1 MKDQP
6 VDLARVPAA
15 SGAGPGQNVQVADDW
30 RLTVDFDDE
39 ADGVQFT
46 ERLHARE
53 FAADERERFG
63 ERVIVSRS
71 AARVFFYMGS
81 EEQAREVES
90 VVRAELE
97 TRESPAILTLE
108 RWHPVEQLW
117 RDAALP
123 LPQTEAEI
131 DVEFEHRE
139 AREEAESLAAGK
151 AEWEIRIELA
161 SREQTE
167 ELADRLRDEGIPVV
181 RRSTFLLVGAASEAD
196 AGELAERLRAEAPE
210 GAAVHVQP
218 GGEMVWEVA
227 PKNPFAFLGG
237 LGG

>member
-1 MKDQP
+1 M
-6 VDLARVPAA
+6 
-15 SGAGPGQNVQVADDW
+15 ADDW
-30 RLTVDFDDE
+30 RLTADFDDE
-39 ADGVQFT
+39 ADGVQLT

-53 FAADERERFG
+53 FASDERHRFG

-90 VVRAELE
+90 VVRAELAE
-97 TRESPAILTLE
+97 REDAAILTLE
-108 RWHPVEQLW
+108 RWHPIEQVW
-117 RDAALP
+117 RDAELP
-123 LPQTEAEI
+123 LPQTQAEV
-131 DVEFEHRE
+131 DVEYEQRE
-139 AREEAESLAAGK
+139 AREEAESYAAGK

-161 SREQTE
+161 NHDQTDA
-167 ELADRLRDEGIPVV
+167 LADRLQAEGFPVV

-196 AGELAERLRAEAPE
+196 AAALAERLRGEAPE
-210 GAAVHVQP
+210 GAEVHVQP

>member
-1 MKDQP
+1 
-6 VDLARVPAA
+6 
-15 SGAGPGQNVQVADDW
+15 VADDW
-30 RLTVDFDDE
+30 RLTVDFDEE
-39 ADGVQFT
+39 ADGAQLT

-53 FAADERERFG
+53 FAGDERERFG

-81 EEQAREVES
+81 EEQAREVEA
-90 VVRAELE
+90 VVRDELA
-97 TRESPAILTLE
+97 TRNIPAILTLE
-108 RWHPVEQLW
+108 RWHPIEQLW

-123 LPQTEAEI
+123 LPQTEAE
-131 DVEFEHRE
+131 VETEWEHRE

-151 AEWEIRIELA
+151 AEWEVRIEL
-161 SREQTE
+161 STHEQTE
-167 ELADRLRDEGIPVV
+167 ELADRLRQEGIPVV
-181 RRSTFLLVGAASEAD
+181 RRSTFLLVGAPSEAD
-196 AGELAERLRAEAPE
+196 ATELAERLRAEAPE

>member
-1 MKDQP
+1 M
-6 VDLARVPAA
+6 
-15 SGAGPGQNVQVADDW
+15 ADDW

-39 ADGVQFT
+39 ADGAQLT

-53 FAADERERFG
+53 FASDERHRFG

-97 TRESPAILTLE
+97 TRETTAILTLE

-117 RDAALP
+117 RDAAAP
-123 LPQTEAEI
+123 LPQTEAEVE
-131 DVEFEHRE
+131 VEFEHRE
-139 AREEAESLAAGK
+139 AREEAESFAAGK

-161 SREQTE
+161 NREQTD
-167 ELADRLRDEGIPVV
+167 ELADRLQDEGIPVV

-196 AGELAERLRAEAPE
+196 AAELAERLRAEAPE
-210 GAAVHVQP
+210 GAEVHVQP

>member
-1 MKDQP
+1 M
-6 VDLARVPAA
+6 
-15 SGAGPGQNVQVADDW
+15 ADDW

-39 ADGVQFT
+39 ADGAQLT

-53 FAADERERFG
+53 FASDERRRFG
-63 ERVIVSRS
+63 ERVIVSRA

-90 VVRAELE
+90 VVRAELAE
-97 TRESPAILTLE
+97 RENAVILTLE
-108 RWHPVEQLW
+108 RWHPVEQVW
-117 RDAALP
+117 QDAGVP
-123 LPQTEAEI
+123 LPQTEAEFAA
-131 DVEFEHRE
+131 EYEHRE
-139 AREEAESLAAGK
+139 AREEAESFAAGK

-161 SREQTE
+161 NREQTDA
-167 ELADRLRDEGIPVV
+167 LADRLQGEGIPVV

-196 AGELAERLRAEAPE
+196 AAELAERLRAEAPE
-210 GAAVHVQP
+210 GAEVHVQP

>member
-1 MKDQP
+1 M
-6 VDLARVPAA
+6 
-15 SGAGPGQNVQVADDW
+15 STMSDDW

-39 ADGVQFT
+39 ADGVQLT

-53 FAADERERFG
+53 FASDERERFG

-71 AARVFFYMGS
+71 AARVFFYLGS

-90 VVRAELE
+90 VVRAELD
-97 TRESPAILTLE
+97 TRDSAAILTLE
-108 RWHPVEQLW
+108 RWHPVEQQW

-123 LPQTEAEI
+123 LPQTEGE
-131 DVEFEHRE
+131 VEVELEHRE
-139 AREEAESLAAGK
+139 AREEAESLATGK
-151 AEWEIRIELA
+151 AEWEVRIELS

-167 ELADRLRDEGIPVV
+167 ALADRLQAEGIPVV

-196 AGELAERLRAEAPE
+196 AGELATRLRGEAPE